1 MDILELNS
9 RGIDDKK
16 VIEVDKSSLKLEKL
30 NSFGARKEF
39 IQNIIYEIISKE
51 KFTVNMNL
59 DGVNIEVQYLERFI
73 IELIPRLKEI
83 GGGVVISNNNEKI
96 SNNFLSK
103 YGL

>member
-1 MDILELNS
+1 
-9 RGIDDKK
+9 
-16 VIEVDKSSLKLEKL
+16 
-30 NSFGARKEF
+30 
-39 IQNIIYEIISKE
+39 
-51 KFTVNMNL
+51 MNL